1 MLQHNK
7 DYQELEM
14 VNLLMAN
21 WLLALRAKNE
31 INPSLTEVWFFQ
43 LLCIHID
50 TFSLEVLIAY
60 VKIWCKPS
68 SSSIVELEA
77 LYKHSKNKHWKYV
90 KFHSLPKVLYLFGV
104 EFSEKDLYNART
116 HYKN

>member
-21 WLLALRAKNE
+21 SLLALRAKNE
-31 INPSLTEVWFFQ
+31 INPSLTEVWFVP
-43 LLCIHID
+43 LICIHID
-50 TFSLEVLIAY
+50 TFGLEALIAY
-60 VKIWCKPS
+60 VILWCKPS

-77 LYKHSKNKHWKYV
+77 LYKQSKNKH
-90 KFHSLPKVLYLFGV
+90 
-104 EFSEKDLYNART
+104 
-116 HYKN
+116 

>member
-1 MLQHNK
+1 MLQHNM

-21 WLLALRAKNE
+21 SLLATRAKNE
-31 INPSLTEVWFFQ
+31 INPSLTEVWYFQ

-50 TFSLEVLIAY
+50 TFGLEALIAY
-60 VKIWCKPS
+60 VKLWCKPS

-77 LYKHSKNKHWKYV
+77 LYKQSKNKH
-90 KFHSLPKVLYLFGV
+90 
-104 EFSEKDLYNART
+104 
-116 HYKN
+116 